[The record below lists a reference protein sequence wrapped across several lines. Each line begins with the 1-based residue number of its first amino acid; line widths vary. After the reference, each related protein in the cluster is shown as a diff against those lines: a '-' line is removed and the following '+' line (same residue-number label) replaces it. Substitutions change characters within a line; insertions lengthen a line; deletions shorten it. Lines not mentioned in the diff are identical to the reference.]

1 MTTAP
6 AGADG
11 DGDAAATIEPSLG
24 PVLVVGAGLI
34 GASVA
39 MALSRAA
46 VPAFIRDVDAAVAHV
61 ASSRGAGSD
70 GPIAGTPSLV
80 VVATPPNQL
89 GAEIARALAD
99 FPTAVVTDVGSVKTK
114 PLEYLQSR
122 GIDLSRY
129 VGGHPMAGS
138 ERSGPLAAA
147 ADLFDGRTWA
157 VVDRE
162 DCDPAA
168 VHRVVRL
175 VRACGAVVVRMTTR
189 DHDEAV
195 ARVSHLPHVV
205 AALTAGRLVEA
216 PGDHLSLSGQGLRDV
231 TRVAAG
237 DPGLWCQIVAANADA
252 VGALLHELRA
262 EMDAMIG
269 SLEARDVPA
278 VEQLLRAGAAGVSA
292 IPGKHGGPS
301 LALATVTVAIPDEPG
316 ALARLFAD
324 AAEANVNVEDL
335 RIDHDPARRSG
346 LVELD
351 VADDR
356 AEWLTAQLQ
365 ARHWTAHR

>member
-1 MTTAP
+1 MTTAST
-6 AGADG
+6 GADS
-11 DGDAAATIEPSLG
+11 DADASATVESLPG

-39 MALSRAA
+39 MALSRAG
-46 VPAFIRDVDAAVAHV
+46 VQTFIRDVDVAVAHV
-61 ASSRGAGSD
+61 AASRGAGSD
-70 GPIAGTPSLV
+70 GPMPESPALV
-80 VVATPPNQL
+80 VVATPPDEL

-114 PLEYLQSR
+114 PLEYLQS
-122 GIDLSRY
+122 GGADLSRY

-157 VVDRE
+157 VVDRQ

-168 VHRVVRL
+168 VHCVVRL
-175 VRACGAVVVRMTTR
+175 VRACGALVVRMTTG

-231 TRVAAG
+231 TRVAGG
-237 DPGLWCQIVAANADA
+237 DPGLWCQIVTANADA

-262 EMDAMIG
+262 EIDAMIG
-269 SLEARDVPA
+269 SLEARDVRA
-278 VEQLLRAGAAGVSA
+278 VEQLLRAGVAGVSA

-324 AAEANVNVEDL
+324 AAQADVNIEDL
-335 RIDHDPARRSG
+335 RIDHDPARASG